1 MQSEVHVR
9 DWGLHENW
17 LDRKQ
22 HGRIATSHL
31 EVERIRMIDDWSRKL
46 WSDNPMMHKIV
57 AAVFGVLS
65 ACAGLVALVASDVA

>member
-31 EVERIRMIDDWSRKL
+31 EVERISRMIGAE
-46 WSDNPMMHKIV
+46 N
-57 AAVFGVLS
+57 FG
-65 ACAGLVALVASDVA
+65 ATTR